1 MSTSHNQELDKLL
14 SEVRKT
20 IIDNEQFLKN
30 LLDDSDDADKE
41 ETDRGEGENE
51 EEFEE
56 L

>member
-1 MSTSHNQELDKLL
+1 MSTAHDQELDK
-14 SEVRKT
+14 
-20 IIDNEQFLKN
+20 FLKK

>member
-1 MSTSHNQELDKLL
+1 MSTAHDQDLDKLL

-20 IIDNEQFLKN
+20 ITDNDQFLKN
-30 LLDDSDDADKE
+30 LLDDSDDADRE
-41 ETDRGEGENE
+41 ETDNGEDASE